1 MAVVERDPND
11 WTPTFDVERDGVTQ
25 VVLSDG
31 TIKFFEGNYAE
42 RGQVDRVEIF
52 NPGQYKPG
60 VTPTVQL
67 VDDNGDNISHN
78 GAVFHV
84 LVSSKGQVIE
94 VTCPRGKAG
103 SGFTPPIVQAKLVAP
118 ASDTIEAAEIA
129 VSIRSGQFL
138 DITQSEADAMNTT
151 KRQGFDE
158 FNARTRASIQNQIAG
173 VTDAEGRV
181 LGIQP
186 PPN

>member
-1 MAVVERDPND
+1 MAAVERDPND
-11 WTPTFDVERDGVTQ
+11 WTPTFELERDGVTQ

-42 RGQVDRVEIF
+42 MGEVDRVEIF

-67 VDDNGDNISHN
+67 IDDNGDNISHN

-84 LVSSKGQVIE
+84 LVSSKGNVID
-94 VTCPRGKAG
+94 VTCPHDAQG
-103 SGFTPPIVQAKLVAP
+103 SGFTPPNVRAKFVAP
-118 ASDTIEAAEIA
+118 ASDTIEPAELVVVIKG
-129 VSIRSGQFL
+129 GQFL
-138 DITQSEADAMNTT
+138 DITQSEADAMNTR
-151 KRQGFDE
+151 KRQGFDQ
-158 FNARTRASIQNQIAG
+158 FNARTRPSIQGQIAG
-173 VTDAEGRV
+173 VTDAEGRL

-186 PPN
+186 PPK